1 MTLSQL
7 FENHR
12 DIVINTDID
21 GFLCG
26 MILQKYYGC
35 RVVGFSNSKETVWL
49 DPAVRSIDDPVYI
62 DLYVARPQVLCV
74 EQHIIAY
81 NRAHHEYI
89 CGLGTKLNPNLDR
102 GRTFC
107 GDVTGDY
114 FHKYPFGT
122 CHYLVYLMAREGI
135 DVTFPDLSTPC
146 TYGGQTVQLG
156 QLLLRADDAM
166 YTTMDKYRPNA
177 LDWWEYLIDN
187 SGSATLAAFLRY
199 IDSFPRVNAKAIKNK
214 VNKFFRSMGCDAGD
228 GAFTY
233 IDDGDGNLAPGVSDY
248 CRCITA
254 YFGMPL
260 ALPTQLVKHT
270 GQACYARL
278 SPMQDSAPY
287 LADPS
292 LYSYAFIA
300 GPRTYKLNFS
310 YTLNMQ

>member
-1 MTLSQL
+1 MNLSQL

-62 DLYVARPQVLCV
+62 DLYVARPQVLCI
-74 EQHIIAY
+74 EQHIIAF
-81 NRAHHEYI
+81 NREHHDYI

-122 CHYLVYLMAREGI
+122 CHYLVYLMALEGT

-177 LDWWEYLIDN
+177 LDWWKYLIDK

-199 IDSFPRVNAKAIKNK
+199 IDSFPRTNAKAIKDM

-233 IDDGDGNLAPGVSDY
+233 IDGGDGNLSPRVADY
-248 CRCITA
+248 CRYITA
-254 YFGMPL
+254 FFGMPL
-260 ALPTQLVKHT
+260 ALPAQLVKHT
-270 GQACYARL
+270 GHFLR
-278 SPMQDSAPY
+278 DWVSAQQYPAQY
-287 LADPS
+287 LANPN
-292 LYSYAFIA
+292 LYSYAFIY
-300 GPRTYKLNFS
+300 GPHSRFPNFS